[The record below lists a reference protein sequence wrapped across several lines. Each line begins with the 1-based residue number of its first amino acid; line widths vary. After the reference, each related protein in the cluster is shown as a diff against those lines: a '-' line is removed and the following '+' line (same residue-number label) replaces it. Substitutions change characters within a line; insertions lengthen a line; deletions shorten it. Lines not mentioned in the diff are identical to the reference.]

1 MKNRRVAVIGGGLG
15 ALSGAIRLAQL
26 GFSVQLFE
34 KNPKIGGKVNEVILD
49 GYRFDTGASLL
60 TMPFVIDELFD
71 FVGFNRSDYLDFVPI
86 DPICRYFFA
95 DGSMMDASADKTKME
110 TAIAQL
116 SPNDVKAYKRF
127 LKYAERIH
135 DLTAEIFMFTP
146 IHEFKKLM
154 RPQYFRTLFRLH
166 QIDPFRTVHQSV
178 SRFFSDPRL
187 VQLFDRY
194 ATYNGS
200 DPFQAPATLNIIPY
214 IEYGLGGYYIKGG
227 IYRLVEALEAVARK
241 RGIQIR
247 TSAEV
252 ERICHVGKRVNGVQV
267 NGETVDADYVLCG
280 ADAVAAYHKLILPKN
295 ATPKPITRFQ
305 MFKNMRAFSVLP
317 FINVKARVLGQG
329 HQHLRKRLNRLE
341 PSLSGMVFLWGIK
354 GNHPQLAHHNIIFS
368 SDYNTEF
375 RQIFRDKQV
384 PDDPTIYIA
393 ITSKADAGH
402 APTNCE
408 NWFVLLNMPYLAPGQ
423 MWEKEKT
430 RMRTVVLHRL
440 KRLGFDIADR
450 IEVEQIY
457 TPEDFAELY
466 ASNQGSIYGVSSNS
480 KTTAFK
486 RLPNRSRLLD
496 GLYFAGGSVHPGGGV
511 PLVILSGKMAATL
524 IAEDHASKI

>member
-1 MKNRRVAVIGGGLG
+1 MENKRVAVIGGGLG

-34 KNPKIGGKVNEVILD
+34 KNPKIGGKVNEVILHD
-49 GYRFDTGASLL
+49 YRFDTGASLL

-71 FVGFNRSDYLDFVPI
+71 FANFKRSDYLDFVPI

-95 DGSMMDASADKTKME
+95 DGSMLDASADKAKME

-116 SPNDVKAYKRF
+116 SPNDVKAYTRF

-146 IHEFKKLM
+146 IHELRKLM
-154 RPQYFRTLFRLH
+154 RPRYFRTLFRLH
-166 QIDPFRTVHQSV
+166 QIDPFRTVHQRV

-227 IYRLVEALEAVARK
+227 IYRLVEALEAVARE
-241 RGIQIR
+241 RGVQIY

-252 ERICHVGKRVNGVQV
+252 ERICGVGKQVTGVQV

-280 ADAVAAYHKLILPKN
+280 ADAVVAHHELID
-295 ATPKPITRFQ
+295 
-305 MFKNMRAFSVLP
+305 
-317 FINVKARVLGQG
+317 G
-329 HQHLRKRLNRLE
+329 HQHQRKRLNRLE
-341 PSLSGMVFLWGIK
+341 PSLSGMVFLWGVK
-354 GNHPQLAHHNIIFS
+354 TKHARLAHHNIIFS
-368 SDYNTEF
+368 SDYKTEF
-375 RQIFRDKQV
+375 RRIFRDKQV

-393 ITSKADAGH
+393 ITSKVDATH
-402 APTNCE
+402 APADGE
-408 NWFVLLNMPYLAPGQ
+408 NWFVLLNMPSLAPGQ
-423 MWEKEKT
+423 VWEKEKV
-430 RMRTVVLHRL
+430 RMRAVVLDRL
-440 KRLGFDIADR
+440 KQLGFDIADQ
-450 IEVEQIY
+450 IAVEQIY

-466 ASNQGSIYGVSSNS
+466 ASNRGSIYGVSSNS

-486 RLPNRSRLLD
+486 RLPNRSRLLK
-496 GLYFAGGSVHPGGGV
+496 GLYFAGGSVHPGGGI

-524 IAEDHASKI
+524 IAEDQEKL

>member
-1 MKNRRVAVIGGGLG
+1 MKNKEVAIIGGGLG
-15 ALSGAIRLAQL
+15 ALSGAIRLARL
-26 GFSVQLFE
+26 GFTVQLFE
-34 KNPKIGGKVNEVILD
+34 KNPKIGGKVNEAILK

-71 FVGFNRSDYLDFVPI
+71 FAGFNRSDYLDFVSI
-86 DPICRYFFA
+86 DPICRYFFL
-95 DGSMMDASADKTKME
+95 DGSVMDASANKAKMKA
-110 TAIAQL
+110 AIAVL
-116 SPNDVKAYKRF
+116 SSDDDVEGYTRF

-135 DLTAEIFMFTP
+135 NLTAEIFMFTP
-146 IHEFKKLM
+146 IHEIGKLL
-154 RPQYFRTLFRLH
+154 RLRYFRTLFRLH

-227 IYRLVEALEAVARK
+227 IYRLVDALEAVAC
-241 RGIQIR
+241 GLGVQIR
-247 TSAEV
+247 TSARV
-252 ERICHVGKRVNGVQV
+252 EKICHNGKRISGVQV
-267 NGETVDADYVLCG
+267 NGEKFETDYVVCG
-280 ADAVAAYHKLILPKN
+280 ADAVIAHDELIDGYQRRSK
-295 ATPKPITRFQ
+295 K
-305 MFKNMRAFSVLP
+305 
-317 FINVKARVLGQG
+317 
-329 HQHLRKRLNRLE
+329 LNRLE
-341 PSLSGMVFLWGIK
+341 PSLSGMVFLWGVK
-354 GNHPQLAHHNIIFS
+354 GKYPELEHHNIIFS
-368 SDYNTEF
+368 GEYDTEF
-375 RQIFRDKQV
+375 KQIFKHQRV

-393 ITSKADAGH
+393 ITSKTDTEH
-402 APTNCE
+402 APSDGE

-423 MWEKEKT
+423 MWEKEKV
-430 RMRTVVLHRL
+430 RMRTVVLDRL
-440 KRLGFDIADR
+440 KHLGFDIADR

-457 TPEDFAELY
+457 TPEDFSELY

-480 KTTAFK
+480 RTTAFK
-486 RLPNRSRLLD
+486 RLPNRSRVLK
-496 GLYFAGGSVHPGGGV
+496 GLYFAGGSVHPGGGI

>member
-1 MKNRRVAVIGGGLG
+1 MKNKRVAVIGGGLG
-15 ALSGAIRLAQL
+15 ALSGAIRLARL

-34 KNPKIGGKVNEVILD
+34 KNPQIGGKVNEVILE

-71 FVGFNRSDYLDFVPI
+71 FAGFKRSDYLNFMSI
-86 DPICRYFFA
+86 DPICRYFFS
-95 DGSMMDASADKTKME
+95 DGSVMDASADKAKMKA
-110 TAIAQL
+110 AIEEL
-116 SPNDVKAYKRF
+116 SSDDVEAYTQF

-135 DLTAEIFMFTP
+135 DLTAEIFMSTP
-146 IHEFKKLM
+146 IHEFGKLM
-154 RPQYFRTLFRLH
+154 RLRYFRTLFRLH

-227 IYRLVEALEAVARK
+227 IYRLIDALEAVACK
-241 RGIQIR
+241 LGVQIR
-247 TSAEV
+247 TSTRV
-252 ERICHVGKRVNGVQV
+252 EKICHDGKRVSGVQV
-267 NGETVDADYVLCG
+267 NGEKLETDYVLCG
-280 ADAVAAYHKLILPKN
+280 ADAVVAYDELID
-295 ATPKPITRFQ
+295 
-305 MFKNMRAFSVLP
+305 
-317 FINVKARVLGQG
+317 GY
-329 HQHLRKRLNRLE
+329 QHRSEKLNRLE

-354 GNHPQLAHHNIIFS
+354 GKYSALGHHNIIFS
-368 SDYNTEF
+368 GDYGAEF
-375 RQIFRDKQV
+375 KQIFKHRQV

-393 ITSKADAGH
+393 ITSKTDSGH
-402 APTNCE
+402 APTDGE
-408 NWFVLLNMPYLAPGQ
+408 NWFVLLNMPYLTPGQ
-423 MWEKEKT
+423 MWEKEKV
-430 RMRTVVLHRL
+430 RMRTVVLDRL
-440 KRLGFDIADR
+440 KQLGFDIADQ

-457 TPEDFAELY
+457 TPEDFSELY

-480 KTTAFK
+480 RTTAFK
-486 RLPNRSRLLD
+486 RLPNRSRVLK
-496 GLYFAGGSVHPGGGV
+496 GLYFAGGSVHPGGGI

-524 IAEDHASKI
+524 IAEDCASKIYKQG

>member
-1 MKNRRVAVIGGGLG
+1 MENKRVAVIGGGLG
-15 ALSGAIRLAQL
+15 ALSGAIRLAKL

-34 KNPKIGGKVNEVILD
+34 KNPKIGGKVNEAILN

-60 TMPFVIDELFD
+60 TMPFVIEELFD
-71 FVGFNRSDYLDFVPI
+71 FAGFKRSDYLNFVPI
-86 DPICRYFFA
+86 DPICRYFFP
-95 DGSMMDASADKTKME
+95 DGSMMDASADKAKME

-116 SPNDVKAYKRF
+116 SPNDVEAYKRF

-146 IHEFKKLM
+146 IHEFRKLM
-154 RPQYFRTLFRLH
+154 RPQYFQTLFRLH

-214 IEYGLGGYYIKGG
+214 IEYGLGGYYIRGG
-227 IYRLVEALEAVARK
+227 IYRLVEALETVASE
-241 RGIQIR
+241 RGVQIY

-252 ERICHVGKRVNGVQV
+252 ERICHVSKRVNGIQV
-267 NGETVDADYVLCG
+267 NGEKVDADYVLCG
-280 ADAVAAYHKLILPKN
+280 ADAVVAHYELID
-295 ATPKPITRFQ
+295 
-305 MFKNMRAFSVLP
+305 
-317 FINVKARVLGQG
+317 G
-329 HQHLRKRLNRLE
+329 HQHQREKVNKLE

-354 GNHPQLAHHNIIFS
+354 GKHPRLAHHNIIFS

-375 RQIFRDKQV
+375 RQIFKHQQV
-384 PDDPTIYIA
+384 PDAPTIYIA
-393 ITSKADAGH
+393 ITSKADAAH
-402 APTNCE
+402 APVDGE

-423 MWEKEKT
+423 MWEKEKV
-430 RMRTVVLHRL
+430 RMRTVVLDRL
-440 KRLGFDIADR
+440 KALGFDISDR

-486 RLPNRSRLLD
+486 RLPNRSRLLK
-496 GLYFAGGSVHPGGGV
+496 GLYFAGGSVHPGGGI

-524 IAEDHASKI
+524 LAEDYASKIYKRR

>member
-1 MKNRRVAVIGGGLG
+1 MENKRVAVIGGGLG

-34 KNPKIGGKVNEVILD
+34 KNPKIGGKVNEVILR

-71 FVGFNRSDYLDFVPI
+71 FAGFKRSDYLDFVPI
-86 DPICRYFFA
+86 DPICRYFFP
-95 DGSMMDASADKTKME
+95 DGSMMDASADKAKME

-116 SPNDVKAYKRF
+116 SPNDVKAYERF

-154 RPQYFRTLFRLH
+154 RPRYFRTLFRLH

-227 IYRLVEALEAVARK
+227 IYRLVEALEAVAHE
-241 RGIQIR
+241 RGVQIR

-252 ERICHVGKRVNGVQV
+252 ERICCVGNQRVNGVQV

-280 ADAVAAYHKLILPKN
+280 ADAVVAYHELIE
-295 ATPKPITRFQ
+295 
-305 MFKNMRAFSVLP
+305 
-317 FINVKARVLGQG
+317 G
-329 HQHLRKRLNRLE
+329 HQYQRETENARHILNIGNRVFGFKVDQLE
-341 PSLSGMVFLWGIK
+341 PSLSGLVFLWGVNGK
-354 GNHPQLAHHNIIFS
+354 HPRLAHHNIIFS

-375 RQIFRDKQV
+375 RQIFKHQQV

-393 ITSKADAGH
+393 ITSRADAGH
-402 APTNCE
+402 APTDGE

-423 MWEKEKT
+423 MWEKEKV
-430 RMRTVVLHRL
+430 RMRAVVLDRL
-440 KRLGFDIADR
+440 KQLGFDIADR

-466 ASNQGSIYGVSSNS
+466 ASNRGSIYGVSSNS

-486 RLPNRSRLLD
+486 RLPNRSRLLK
-496 GLYFAGGSVHPGGGV
+496 GLYFAGGSVHPGGGI

-524 IAEDHASKI
+524 IAEEHASL

>member
-1 MKNRRVAVIGGGLG
+1 MENKRIAVIGGGLG

-34 KNPKIGGKVNEVILD
+34 KNPKIGGKVNEVVLEN
-49 GYRFDTGASLL
+49 YRFDTGASLL

-71 FVGFNRSDYLDFVPI
+71 FAGFKRSDYLDFVPI
-86 DPICRYFFA
+86 DPICRYFFP
-95 DGSMMDASADKTKME
+95 DGSMMDASADQRKME

-146 IHEFKKLM
+146 IHEFRKLM

-227 IYRLVEALEAVARK
+227 IYRLVEALEAVARE
-241 RGIQIR
+241 RGVQIY

-252 ERICHVGKRVNGVQV
+252 EHICRVGKRVNGVQV

-280 ADAVAAYHKLILPKN
+280 ADAVVAYHELILTKN
-295 ATPKPITRFQ
+295 ATPTS
-305 MFKNMRAFSVLP
+305 ML
-317 FINVKARVLGQG
+317 KARVLGQG
-329 HQHLRKRLNRLE
+329 HQHQRKKVNQLE

-354 GNHPQLAHHNIIFS
+354 GKHPKLVHHNIIFS
-368 SDYNTEF
+368 SDYNAEF
-375 RQIFRDKQV
+375 RQIFKHQRV
-384 PDDPTIYIA
+384 PDEPTIYIA
-393 ITSKADAGH
+393 ITSKADAAH
-402 APTNCE
+402 APVDGE
-408 NWFVLLNMPYLAPGQ
+408 NWFVLLNMPYLVPGQ
-423 MWEKEKT
+423 RWKKEKV
-430 RMRTVVLHRL
+430 RMRAVVLDRL
-440 KRLGFDIADR
+440 KQLGFDIANQ

-486 RLPNRSRLLD
+486 RLPNRSRLLK
-496 GLYFAGGSVHPGGGV
+496 GLYFAGGSVHPGGGI
-511 PLVILSGKMAATL
+511 PLVMLSGKMAATL
-524 IAEDHASKI
+524 IAEDHKSKDF